1 MDDPPNTNAGMEKTP
16 SKPFRFSRLQNN
28 LLCLWIPVL
37 LLLIATAVIRAT
49 DLDLVIARGLWSKQ
63 GGWRHATDEWV
74 VFVYNFGVVP
84 GLLIGVAALMT
95 LLMGIGRM
103 SIARYRK
110 VAGFLLLTLLLGSGV
125 LVNAVLKDHWG
136 RPRPSQLEDFGGT
149 MAFEPVLSI
158 DPASSGKSFPC
169 GHATMGFLFFAVAM
183 AMPKAWRG
191 ARFATAAFGVGLGCC
206 LGWIRMAQ
214 GGHFFSDV
222 IWAAAIMWFVPLA
235 LFRWLKLAEGRIY
248 VPKSPFKKSL
258 SGWTSLA
265 FAPLLLIGIA
275 LALLATPYNETANIK
290 LPSPL
295 ESFTTLKLDVEGQV
309 DMVEGETFRIDSQ
322 AEGFGMPNSSLR
334 YRSNIKDGVLMVKT
348 IRKGY
353 FTELNAKTVVT
364 IPAMSPI
371 RMELGPDVVNK
382 NR

>member
-1 MDDPPNTNAGMEKTP
+1 MHDSPNINQRTGTTP
-16 SKPFRFSRLQNN
+16 SQAARLSRLQNN
-28 LLCLWIPVL
+28 LLCLWIPAL
-37 LLLIATAVIRAT
+37 LLLIATAAIRAT
-49 DLDLVIARGLWSKQ
+49 NLDLVIQRCLWSKQ
-63 GGWRHATDEWV
+63 DGWRHANDAWI

-84 GLLIGVAALMT
+84 GLLVGVGSLMT

-125 LVNAVLKDHWG
+125 LANAVLKDHWG
-136 RPRPSQLEDFGGT
+136 RPRPSQLEEFGGT
-149 MAFEPVLSI
+149 MAFESVLSI

-169 GHATMGFLFFAVAM
+169 GHATMGFLFFSVAM
-183 AMPKAWRG
+183 AMPKAWRS
-191 ARFATAAFGVGLGCC
+191 ARFATAAFGLALGCC

-214 GGHFFSDV
+214 GGHFLSDV
-222 IWAAAIMWFVPLA
+222 IWAAATMWFVALA
-235 LFRWLKLAEGRIY
+235 LFRLLKLAEGRIY
-248 VPKSPFKKSL
+248 VPKSVFKKSI

-265 FAPLLLIGIA
+265 FAPLLLIGIM
-275 LALLATPYNETANIK
+275 LGLLATPYNETANIK
-290 LPSPL
+290 LPSALKP
-295 ESFTTLKLDVEGQV
+295 FTTLQLDVEGQV
-309 DMVEGETFRIDSQ
+309 NVVEGETFRIDSQ

-334 YRSNIKDGVLMVKT
+334 YRSSIKDGVLLVKT

-364 IPAMSPI
+364 IPAMSLI
-371 RMELGPDVVNK
+371 RIERGSDVVNK